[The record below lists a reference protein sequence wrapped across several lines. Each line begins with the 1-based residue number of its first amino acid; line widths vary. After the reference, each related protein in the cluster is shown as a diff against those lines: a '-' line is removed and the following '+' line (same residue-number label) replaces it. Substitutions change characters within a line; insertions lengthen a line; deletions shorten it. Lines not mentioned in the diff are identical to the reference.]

1 MKEGKQ
7 MKKAFVT
14 LFVFSALV
22 LGACSDTSNELEG
35 EVFSVFSW
43 TPDIAPGDIA
53 SDNLN
58 PSSSLEFDFKSSD
71 TVEVTSQGKTFE
83 GDYSLEND
91 TLSLDLKNEDGEES
105 LAMEFRDFTPHE
117 QNEKLYTGTISKL
130 DIKTDGHHRVGSNF
144 SLDEYLGFYKSD

>member
-1 MKEGKQ
+1 
-7 MKKAFVT
+7 MKKVFVT
-14 LFVFSALV
+14 LFVFSALI

-35 EVFSVFSW
+35 EVFSIFSW
-43 TPDIAPGDIA
+43 TPVISPEDIA
-53 SDNLN
+53 SDNFN

-91 TLSLDLKNEDGEES
+91 TLSLDLKNEDDEES
-105 LAMEFRDFTPHE
+105 LAMEFRDFTRHE

-144 SLDEYLGFYKSD
+144 SSGEYLGFYKSN